1 MPLSNSTSAPAAE
14 VLLPEGLRSESLPR
28 HVALVMDGNSR
39 WAAARGLPPTDGHE
53 HGMRALMRTVRLCR
67 AWGIRVV
74 TAFGFSLEN
83 WNRPKART
91 YNTLSF
97 LDRARPPCIHAEV
110 DFLMALIE
118 RFINDNLAEFMREGT
133 RLRIIGDRSRLPI
146 SVQKTARDAE
156 EATRNNSRLDLVLAI
171 SYSGRMDIVQACRK
185 LAQKVD
191 AKLLRPEDIDE
202 SMFADELQ
210 TSCAADESSSS
221 CPDLLIRTSGELR
234 LSNFLLW
241 QSAYSELFFT
251 DTLWP
256 DFGEAQYLQALTAFQ
271 SRDRRFGARKHNA
284 AL

>member
-1 MPLSNSTSAPAAE
+1 MPLSNSTSSVPAVTVPAAE
-14 VLLPEGLRSESLPR
+14 ELLSQGLRAESLPR

-53 HGMRALMRTVRLCR
+53 HGMRALMRTVRLSR
-67 AWGIRVV
+67 AWGIRVL

-83 WNRPKART
+83 WNRPK
-91 YNTLSF
+91 
-97 LDRARPPCIHAEV
+97 AEV

-118 RFINDNLAEFMREGT
+118 RFINDNLAEFLREGT

-156 EATRNNSRLDLVLAI
+156 EATRNNSQLDLVLAI
-171 SYSGRMDIVQACRK
+171 SYSGRMDIVQACRN

-202 SMFADELQ
+202 SLFADELQ
-210 TSCAADESSSS
+210 TSETS

-256 DFGEAQYLQALTAFQ
+256 DFGEAQYLQAMMAFQ
-271 SRDRRFGARKHNA
+271 SRDRRFGRRKNNA

>member
-1 MPLSNSTSAPAAE
+1 AAE
-14 VLLPEGLRSESLPR
+14 ELLRQGLRPELLPR

-39 WAAARGLPPTDGHE
+39 WAVARGLPPTDGHE
-53 HGMRALMRTVRLCR
+53 HGMRALEKTVRLSR
-67 AWGIRVV
+67 AWGIRVL

-83 WNRPKART
+83 WNRAK
-91 YNTLSF
+91 
-97 LDRARPPCIHAEV
+97 
-110 DFLMALIE
+110 
-118 RFINDNLAEFMREGT
+118 

-156 EATRNNSRLDLVLAI
+156 EATRNNSHLDLVLAM
-171 SYSGRMDIVQACRK
+171 SYSGRMDIVQACRN

-202 SMFADELQ
+202 SLFADELQ
-210 TSCAADESSSS
+210 TSETS

-256 DFGEAQYLQALTAFQ
+256 DFGEAQYLQALRAFQ
-271 SRDRRFGARKHNA
+271 SRDRRFG
-284 AL
+284 

>member
-1 MPLSNSTSAPAAE
+1 MPLSDSTSAPAE
-14 VLLPEGLRSESLPR
+14 ERLPEGLRPESLPR

-39 WAAARGLPPTDGHE
+39 WAAARGLPATDGHE
-53 HGMRALMRTVRLCR
+53 HGMRALEKTLQLSR
-67 AWGIRVV
+67 AWGIRVL

-83 WNRPKART
+83 WNRSKP
-91 YNTLSF
+91 
-97 LDRARPPCIHAEV
+97 EV

-118 RFINDNLAEFMREGT
+118 RFINGNLADFLREGT
-133 RLRIIGDRSRLPI
+133 RLRIIGDRTRLPTC
-146 SVQKTARDAE
+146 VQKTIRDAE
-156 EATRNNSRLDLVLAI
+156 EATRNNSQLDLVLAI

-202 SMFADELQ
+202 SLFADELQ
-210 TSCAADESSSS
+210 TSGAADESSS
-221 CPDLLIRTSGELR
+221 CPDLLVRTSGELR

-256 DFGEAQYLQALTAFQ
+256 DFGEAEYLQALKAFQ
-271 SRDRRFGARKHNA
+271 SRDRRFGTRK
-284 AL
+284 

>member
-1 MPLSNSTSAPAAE
+1 IDGG
-14 VLLPEGLRSESLPR
+14 VLPWHLQ
-28 HVALVMDGNSR
+28 
-39 WAAARGLPPTDGHE
+39 
-53 HGMRALMRTVRLCR
+53 
-67 AWGIRVV
+67 
-74 TAFGFSLEN
+74 
-83 WNRPKART
+83 
-91 YNTLSF
+91 
-97 LDRARPPCIHAEV
+97 AEV

-133 RLRIIGDRSRLPI
+133 RLRIIGDRSRLPV

-156 EATRNNSRLDLVLAI
+156 EATRNNSRLHLVLAI

-202 SMFADELQ
+202 SLFADELQ
-210 TSCAADESSSS
+210 TSCAADEASSS

-256 DFGEAQYLQALTAFQ
+256 DFGEAQYLQALRAFQ
-271 SRDRRFGARKHNA
+271 SRDRRFGARKNNA